1 MMAVCSALATR
12 SGVAGSGTRTTLA
25 VIPAKAGIHVDGC
38 GQAATT
44 PNASAVWIPAFAG
57 MTTEGVVA
65 DAALSVRGSIAPK
78 NSRAR

>member
-12 SGVAGSGTRTTLA
+12 SGVAGSGPTLA

-65 DAALSVRGSIAPK
+65 DAALSVRGPIAPK